1 MFPGV
6 LFIPR
11 CLLQGYAHILRALA
25 AFKDFVTLSKDA
37 GVGIPVFKQAKA
49 EYPKHQ

>member
-1 MFPGV
+1 M
-6 LFIPR
+6 R
-11 CLLQGYAHILRALA
+11 ANALQFESSHGAAGARVRALA
-25 AFKDFVTLSKDA
+25 AYKDFVSLSKDA